1 MKKRIGL
8 YSRRCFVRGKLEEAI
23 VFTAHGKITE
33 VRKGRKI
40 FPDEAVQDY
49 GDAVMMPGVIDAHVH
64 INEPGRT
71 NWEGFE
77 TATKA
82 ASFGGTTFLVDM
94 PLNSSPVTTDAK
106 ALALKLKAASNKSLV
121 HCGFYGGLVPSNLSE
136 IPALIEAGVLGI
148 KAFLV
153 HSGIDEFPNA
163 GLDDLD
169 KTMPL
174 LAKADL
180 PLLVHCEIPDGTGG
194 FSDYSDPHRYQHY
207 LNSRPPSWEVNAIA
221 AVIALC
227 AKHNCKTHIV
237 HVSASESL
245 PLIEVAKKDGLP
257 LTAETCAHY
266 LYFSAEEIPDSEPIY
281 KCAPPIRTQANN
293 HKLIAALKTGV
304 LDFITSD
311 HSPAPAEVKSLE
323 SGNFKTAWGGISGL
337 QSLLPASWTALKDEF
352 SLEDFIPLLT
362 EKPAKFIGLF
372 PQKGVLQEGSDA
384 DFVVWQPEIPFI
396 LKQENLQYR
405 HKFSPYLG
413 KRFLGNI
420 IATYVLGENVI
431 HHRPNTL
438 NKGTCILRK
447 FKKS

>member
-8 YSRRCFVRGKLEEAI
+8 YSRRCFIHGKLEEAI
-23 VFTAHGKITE
+23 VFTADGKVTE
-33 VRKGRKI
+33 VRKGRKTS
-40 FPDEAVQDY
+40 PNEAVQDY
-49 GDAVMMPGVIDAHVH
+49 GDAVIMPGVMDAHVH
-64 INEPGRT
+64 INEPGRA

-82 ASFGGTTFLVDM
+82 ASLGGTTFLVDM
-94 PLNSSPVTTDAK
+94 PLNSSPVTTNVNS
-106 ALALKLKAASNKSLV
+106 LALKLKTAANKTLV
-121 HCGFYGGLVPSNLSE
+121 HCGFYGGVIPSNLSE

-169 KTMPL
+169 KIMPL

-194 FSDYSDPHRYQHY
+194 FPDNSEPHRYQHY
-207 LNSRPPSWEVNAIA
+207 LNSRPASWEVNAIA

-227 AKHNCKTHIV
+227 AKHRCRTHIV

-245 PLIEVAKKDGLP
+245 SLIEAAKKEGLP

-266 LYFSAEEIPDSEPIY
+266 LYFSAEEIPDRSPIY
-281 KCAPPIRTQANN
+281 KCAPPIRAQANN
-293 HKLIAALKTGV
+293 NKLKMALKTGI

-337 QSLLPASWTALKDEF
+337 QSLLPASWTALKEEF
-352 SLEDFIPLLT
+352 SLEEFIPLLT
-362 EKPAKFIGLF
+362 EKPAKFLGLF

-384 DFVVWQPEIPFI
+384 DFVVWEPEISFV
-396 LKQENLQYR
+396 LKQEDLQYR
-405 HKFSPYLG
+405 HKFSPYMG
-413 KRFLGNI
+413 KPFFGNI
-420 IATYVLGENVI
+420 IATYVVGENVI

-438 NKGTCILRK
+438 KKGTCTL
-447 FKKS
+447 KKSKKS